1 MDSLTRDGVKL
12 VYEEKGRGEPPLVF
26 VHGWTCDHTYFA
38 PQVGYFSRDHRT
50 IAVDLRGHGESDK
63 PEQPYTMEGFAD
75 DVAWL
80 CEQVGVTKPVVIGHS
95 LGGTVAL
102 ALATGHP
109 TVPAAL
115 VAIDAPWYAPQN
127 IRDLVPGLTD
137 AFKGPQSRETQRQ
150 VVWDAFFLPSDDQ
163 QRRDRIADHMSSAP
177 RHVML
182 SAWEHVWDFDSAG
195 ALAGLSVPALYIG
208 GGAPLG
214 PNGTGAALGTL
225 EAIRAQNAQI
235 VIGQTVGAGHFSQLD
250 AADQVNA
257 MIARFLAPTLPVP
270 TAR

>member
-1 MDSLTRDGVKL
+1 MEKVTRDGVTL
-12 VYEEKGRGEPPLVF
+12 AYDDVGSGEPPLVF

-38 PQVGYFSRDHRT
+38 PQVDYFSRDHRT

-80 CEQVGVTKPVVIGHS
+80 CGQLGISKPVIIGHS

-102 ALATGHP
+102 ALAVGHP
-109 TVPAAL
+109 TLPAAI
-115 VAIDAPWYAPQN
+115 VAIDAPWLAPQN
-127 IRDLVPGLTD
+127 VRDLVPGLTE
-137 AFKGPQSRETQRQ
+137 AFKGPQFRETQRQ
-150 VVWDAFFLPSDDQ
+150 VVRDAFFLPSDDQ

-177 RHVML
+177 QHVML
-182 SAWEHVWDFDSAG
+182 SAWEHVWGFDSAG
-195 ALAGLSVPALYIG
+195 ALAALSVPALYIG

-214 PNGTGAALGTL
+214 PDGASTALGTP
-225 EAIRAQNAQI
+225 EAIRAQNPR
-235 VIGQTVGAGHFSQLD
+235 VVTGQTVGAGHFSQLD

-257 MIARFLAPTLPVP
+257 MIARFLA
-270 TAR
+270 TALTIGASR